1 MIQPA
6 TVISPVDSFI
16 DYMTTECG
24 LSPNTTLAYRRDL
37 VKFGRFLG
45 DEFLLLPER
54 VTASRI
60 VDFLMAEKQDG
71 MAVSSISRN
80 LVAIKMFFR
89 FLVLENR
96 LAADVT
102 ATLESPRLWHVLP
115 IFLDRVQVEQLL
127 AAPNERGRLGLR
139 DRAILAVMYA
149 TGTRASEVVN
159 LKVGDVNFEYQ
170 YLRCFGKGSKERL
183 VPLAP
188 RDLAVVRHYLD
199 QERPRLVRGRMTQY
213 VFLTKSGN
221 CLTRES
227 VWRIV
232 KKYAAQ
238 VGLAARVSPHT
249 LRHSFATH
257 LLLQGVDIRQFQE
270 YLGHSNVEKQNKKG
284 GRRFLSVPLLPLLH
298 HDIGFC

>member
-1 MIQPA
+1 MIQPITA
-6 TVISPVDSFI
+6 SGI
-16 DYMTTECG
+16 DAFLDYITTECG

-45 DEFLLLPER
+45 DELLLLPER

-60 VDFLMAEKQDG
+60 VDFLMAEKQAG

-89 FLVLENR
+89 FLVLEQR
-96 LAADVT
+96 LGEDVT
-102 ATLESPRLWHVLP
+102 ATLESPRLWNVLP

-170 YLRCFGKGSKERL
+170 YLRCFGKGSKERM

-188 RDLAVVRHYLD
+188 RDLAVVRLYLD
-199 QERPRLVRGRMTQY
+199 QERPRLARGRMTQY

-257 LLLQGVDIRQFQE
+257 LLSGGADLRSVQE
-270 YLGHSNVEKQNKKG
+270 MLGHVNIATTQIYTHVDKDRLKAVHKQFHP
-284 GRRFLSVPLLPLLH
+284 RA
-298 HDIGFC
+298 

>member
-6 TVISPVDSFI
+6 TASGI
-16 DYMTTECG
+16 DAFLDYITTECG

-45 DEFLLLPER
+45 DELLLLPDR

-60 VDFLMAEKQDG
+60 IDFLMSEKQNG

-89 FLVLENR
+89 FLVLEQR
-96 LAADVT
+96 LATDVT

-159 LKVGDVNFEYQ
+159 LKVTDVNFEYQ

-199 QERPRLVRGRMTQY
+199 QERPRLVRGRLTQY

-238 VGLAARVSPHT
+238 AGLAERVSPHT

-257 LLLQGVDIRQFQE
+257 LLSGGADLRSVQE
-270 YLGHSNVEKQNKKG
+270 MLGHVNIATTQIYTHVDKDRLKAVHKQFHP
-284 GRRFLSVPLLPLLH
+284 RA
-298 HDIGFC
+298 

>member
-6 TVISPVDSFI
+6 TASCVEAFL
-16 DYMTTECG
+16 DYITTECG

-45 DEFLLLPER
+45 DELLLLPER
-54 VTASRI
+54 VTAGRI
-60 VDFLMAEKQDG
+60 VEFLMAEKQDG
-71 MAVSSISRN
+71 MAVTSISRN

-89 FLVLENR
+89 FLLLENR
-96 LAADVT
+96 LTTDVT

-115 IFLDRVQVEQLL
+115 VFLDRGQVEQLL

-159 LKVGDVNFEYQ
+159 LKVTDVNFEYQ

-188 RDLAVVRHYLD
+188 RDLAVVRQYLD
-199 QERPRLVRGRMTQY
+199 RERPRLARGRLTQY

-238 VGLAARVSPHT
+238 VGLGERVSPHT

-257 LLLQGVDIRQFQE
+257 LLAGGADLRSVQE
-270 YLGHSNVEKQNKKG
+270 MLGHVNIATTQIYTHVDTDRLKAVHKKFHP
-284 GRRFLSVPLLPLLH
+284 RA
-298 HDIGFC
+298 

>member
-6 TVISPVDSFI
+6 TVISPVDAFI

-24 LSPNTTLAYRRDL
+24 LSPNTTLAYHRDL

-45 DEFLLLPER
+45 DELLLLPER

-60 VDFLMAEKQDG
+60 IDFLMAEKQAG

-80 LVAIKMFFR
+80 LVAIKMFYR
-89 FLVLENR
+89 YLVLEKR
-96 LAADVT
+96 LATDVT

-115 IFLDRVQVEQLL
+115 IFLSQVQVEQLL

-159 LKVGDVNFEYQ
+159 LKVADVNFEYQ

-188 RDLAVVRHYLD
+188 RDLAVVRLYLD
-199 QERPRLVRGRMTQY
+199 QERPRLARGRLTQY

-227 VWRIV
+227 IWRIV

-238 VGLAARVSPHT
+238 AGLAERVSPHT

-257 LLLQGVDIRQFQE
+257 LLSGGADLRSVQE
-270 YLGHSNVEKQNKKG
+270 MLGHVNIATTQIYTHVDTDRLKAVHKQFHP
-284 GRRFLSVPLLPLLH
+284 RA
-298 HDIGFC
+298 